1 MFGNTGFGGLLKKT
15 THGTEVR
22 KQGNKPYFRK
32 FEGLLQRSRFNRTY
46 REEVLN
52 MHLFSTLEQVRWY
65 TEEWITIY
73 NTERPHESLERL
85 SPVNYRLRAHSTFGL
100 C

>member
-32 FEGLLQRSRFNRTY
+32 FEGLLQRSQAAF
-46 REEVLN
+46 
-52 MHLFSTLEQVRWY
+52 
-65 TEEWITIY
+65 
-73 NTERPHESLERL
+73 
-85 SPVNYRLRAHSTFGL
+85 LRALAYTFVFLQHSSAQL
-100 C
+100 SREKSASIHIAVAYKQQLQPKSCIYL